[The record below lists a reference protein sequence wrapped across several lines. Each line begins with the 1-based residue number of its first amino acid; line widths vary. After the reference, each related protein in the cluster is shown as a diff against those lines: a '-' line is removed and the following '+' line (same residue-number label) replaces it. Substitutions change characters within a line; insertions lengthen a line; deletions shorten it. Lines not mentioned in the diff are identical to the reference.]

1 MTTITLG
8 GSNLSTEEQEIEAAR
23 ELRAFLAEK
32 DVSMIKVSEGD
43 APPTLVV
50 FDPGRRIGWTA
61 QLGDAGS
68 TGDPE
73 PGAYTISGSYSDR
86 TWASSGQAPLAPPGI
101 AEDDMLGSVEIPGMT
116 SSNSNLQF
124 VEALGAGPLGTGSL
138 RLGTTDPATV
148 SRAVELVKASG
159 LQVRGTRQEPLLIS
173 LIYDTTVAV
182 SALFVLLALACT
194 MASLVLRLPERR
206 EETRL
211 RLLVGATGPTLVRDR
226 ARRELV
232 PVVVGTAAGSGI
244 ALAATS
250 LTAASAPGAREAVAT
265 ALGALAGGAL
275 MWLARQATFAAVL
288 PSFLK
293 RVRGTAP

>member
-1 MTTITLG
+1 MTIITLG
-8 GSNLSTEEQEIEAAR
+8 GSNLSTEEQEIETAR

-61 QLGDAGS
+61 QLGDASS

-73 PGAYTISGSYSDR
+73 PGVHTISGSYSDR

-250 LTAASAPGAREAVAT
+250 LTAASTPRAREAVAT
-265 ALGALAGGAL
+265 ALGALAGGVL

>member
-61 QLGDAGS
+61 QLGDASS

-73 PGAYTISGSYSDR
+73 PGVYTISGSYSDR

-159 LQVRGTRQEPLLIS
+159 LQVRGLPKIGR
-173 LIYDTTVAV
+173 
-182 SALFVLLALACT
+182 
-194 MASLVLRLPERR
+194 ASCRER
-206 EETRL
+206 
-211 RLLVGATGPTLVRDR
+211 V
-226 ARRELV
+226 
-232 PVVVGTAAGSGI
+232 
-244 ALAATS
+244 
-250 LTAASAPGAREAVAT
+250 
-265 ALGALAGGAL
+265 
-275 MWLARQATFAAVL
+275 
-288 PSFLK
+288 
-293 RVRGTAP
+293 